1 MYSHIDSNKRKTWL
15 LIALFVGI
23 LAAAGYV
30 YGQING
36 AGEVGLV
43 FALVLSLGMTL
54 FSWFWGDKVVL
65 FTTGAREIKSR
76 DEYPYLWNIVENLTI
91 TAGMPMPKVYV
102 IEDAAPN
109 AFATGTSPEKASV
122 AFTTGLIDILENEE
136 LEGVAAHELSHVK
149 NLDSHYLLLVAVLVG
164 TLTLMGDIFFRFGFG
179 RGRRNAHPAFLI
191 IGLAFLILSPI
202 IGELIKLAVSRSREF
217 LADASGSLLTRYPE
231 GLAGALE
238 KISAHG
244 GRMKTASSATAHLF
258 IANPFGSGK
267 KLNRFFSTHPPVQER
282 VKRLR
287 GMLDNR

>member
-1 MYSHIDSNKRKTWL
+1 MYSHIDSNKRKTWF

-43 FALVLSLGMTL
+43 FALMLSVGMTL

-76 DEYPYLWNIVENLTI
+76 DEFPYLWNIVENLTI

-122 AFTTGLIDILENEE
+122 AFTTGLIELLENEE

-149 NLDSHYLLLVAVLVG
+149 NLDSRYLLLVAVMVG

-179 RGRRNAHPAFLI
+179 RGRRDSHPIFLI
-191 IGLAFLILSPI
+191 IGVVFLIVSPI

-231 GLAGALE
+231 GLARALE

-244 GRMKTASSATAHLF
+244 GRMKTASNATAHLF
-258 IANPFGSGK
+258 IANPFGPGK
-267 KLNRFFSTHPPVQER
+267 QWSRFFSTHPPVEER

-287 GMLDNR
+287 GMLDAR